1 MKQFGLIGFP
11 LSHSFSKGYFTDKFI
26 NEQIHDCA
34 YDVFPLAKIEDFV
47 SLCEERNNLQGL
59 NVTIPYKQAVIPFL
73 DELDSEAAAIGAV
86 NTIKFSQGKKI
97 GYNSDCYGFEMSLQ
111 PLLQAH
117 HTTALILG
125 TGGASKAVE
134 YVLQKLGIA
143 FQYVSRTKQ
152 ENVITYTEIDKSV
165 MQHYTLIVNTSPVG
179 MYPNVDAAP
188 EIPYEYID
196 KQHLLYDLVY
206 NPVETRFLYE
216 GKIRGAQ
223 IKNGLEMLHLQAE
236 RSWQIWNDIA
246 Q

>member
-1 MKQFGLIGFP
+1 
-11 LSHSFSKGYFTDKFI
+11 
-26 NEQIHDCA
+26 
-34 YDVFPLAKIEDFV
+34 
-47 SLCEERNNLQGL
+47 
-59 NVTIPYKQAVIPFL
+59 
-73 DELDSEAAAIGAV
+73 
-86 NTIKFSQGKKI
+86 
-97 GYNSDCYGFEMSLQ
+97 
-111 PLLQAH
+111 
-117 HTTALILG
+117 
-125 TGGASKAVE
+125 
-134 YVLQKLGIA
+134 GIA